1 MSNFLTI
8 RPSRIRTG
16 AAALGA
22 ALLVAT
28 ASVAIS
34 SVAISSAAVA
44 QERALADM
52 RSWDEV
58 LDAARGQTVY
68 WNAWGGDERNNAFI
82 EWVADEVLERHGV
95 TIEHVK
101 LSDTAEAVSRVVAE
115 SAAGRDSGGTVDLIW
130 INGPN
135 FLAMKEQELLF
146 GPFTQVLPNYALV
159 DEAGKPSNVVDFTIP
174 VDGLASPWRIAQV
187 AFVYDSART
196 DAGSLPR
203 TIPEMGE
210 WAEDN
215 PGRLTH
221 PNVRDFLGATFL
233 KQALYELTPDT
244 DVLQRPADDAT
255 FAAATAPLWDW
266 YDATRPHLWR
276 GGVEFPESSAALDRL
291 LDDGEIDIAITFN
304 PATAAVLSEVGLLPT
319 SARVFFL
326 ENGTIGNT
334 SFVAIPYN
342 AAHAEGA
349 MVVANFLLD
358 PEAQARMQDP
368 AVLGAFTVLD
378 IGKLSDEQRSLF
390 TDAATH
396 PAMPD
401 PEEMADV
408 LLEPHPSWMTMVVEG
423 WERRYTR

>member
-1 MSNFLTI
+1 MSNFFSI
-8 RPSRIRTG
+8 RPSRIRYG
-16 AAALGA
+16 IAALGA

-28 ASVAIS
+28 APAAI
-34 SVAISSAAVA
+34 A
-44 QERALADM
+44 QDRADA
-52 RSWDEV
+52 RSWDEI
-58 LDAARGQTVY
+58 LNAARGQTVY

-82 EWVADEVLERHGV
+82 QWVADEVRERHGV
-95 TIEHVK
+95 TVEHVK
-101 LSDTAEAVSRVVAE
+101 LTDTAEAVSRVVAE
-115 SAAGRDSGGTVDLIW
+115 RAAGRDSGGTVDLIW

-146 GPFTQVLPNYALV
+146 GPFTQAMPNYALV
-159 DEAGKPSNVVDFTIP
+159 DEVGKPSNVVDFTIP

-196 DAGSLPR
+196 EAGSLPR

-210 WAEDN
+210 WAQAN

-221 PNVRDFLGATFL
+221 PNVRNFLGATFL

-244 DVLQRPADDAT
+244 DVLQQPADQAT
-255 FAAATAPLWDW
+255 FAAATAPLWEW

-276 GGVEFPESSAALDRL
+276 GGAEFPENSAALDRL
-291 LDDGEIDIAITFN
+291 LDDGEIEIAITLN
-304 PATAAVLSEVGLLPT
+304 PATAAVISEVGLLPE

-326 ENGTIGNT
+326 DNGTIGNT

-358 PEAQARMQDP
+358 PVAQSHMQDP
-368 AVLGAFTVLD
+368 TVLGAFTVLD
-378 IGKLSDEQRSLF
+378 IARLSDEQRGLF
-390 TDAATH
+390 ADAASH

-408 LLEPHPSWMTMVVEG
+408 LLEPHPSWMTMVVEE

>member
-1 MSNFLTI
+1 MLNLMNF
-8 RPSRIRTG
+8 RPSRIRSG
-16 AAALGA
+16 LVALGA
-22 ALLVAT
+22 ALLFAT
-28 ASVAIS
+28 AP
-34 SVAISSAAVA
+34 AVVG
-44 QERALADM
+44 QDRAEAEA
-52 RSWDEV
+52 RSWDEI
-58 LDAARGQTVY
+58 LDTARGQTVY

-82 EWVADEVLERHGV
+82 QWVADEVRTRHGV

-115 SAAGRDSGGTVDLIW
+115 RAAGRDSGGTVDLIW

-146 GPFTQVLPNYALV
+146 GPFTQTLPNYVLV
-159 DEAGKPSNVVDFTIP
+159 DEVGKPSNVVDFTIP

-196 DAGSLPR
+196 DTGTLPR

-210 WAEDN
+210 WAQVN
-215 PGRLTH
+215 SGRLTH
-221 PNVRDFLGATFL
+221 PNVRNFLGATFL
-233 KQALYELTPDT
+233 KQALYELTPDAG
-244 DVLQRPADDAT
+244 VLQNPADDT
-255 FAAATAPLWDW
+255 VFAAATAPLWAW
-266 YDATRPHLWR
+266 YDEVRPHLWR
-276 GGVEFPESSAALDRL
+276 GGAAFPENSSALDRL
-291 LDDGEIDIAITFN
+291 LDDGEIDIAITLN
-304 PATAAVLSEVGLLPT
+304 PATAAVISEVGLLPK

-326 ENGTIGNT
+326 DNGTIGNT

-358 PEAQARMQDP
+358 PVAQARMQDP
-368 AVLGAFTVLD
+368 TVLGAFTVLD
-378 IGKLSDEQRSLF
+378 VGMLSDEQRGLF
-390 TDAATH
+390 TDAAAH

-408 LLEPHPSWMTMVVEG
+408 LLEPHPSWMTMVVEE